1 MKLAELQSILKSFVP
16 DDGRPLVI
24 YSGIWQFAR
33 RLEVPTREIPHRL
46 IEVILNVAGPDRT
59 VLMPT
64 YTGGFRE
71 GVVDLDTEPSRTGVL
86 TEAFRK
92 HPDTLRTASAFFS
105 FACSGPDAS
114 FLAALRPDDAWGDG
128 SVLDW
133 VEKNNAEIITLG
145 ESWDFVSIT
154 HLGEWKARVPYRY
167 PKTFTGTMIYQG
179 SRQSLTE
186 RLFVRSL
193 SPDVHN
199 NWRRLDTILPAI
211 GMRSESLG
219 SGQIASVS
227 AQPLLAGQ
235 LEALEQ
241 DPFCFTQDPD
251 SIRNVPFQHPVELHN

>member
-1 MKLAELQSILKSFVP
+1 MKLDELQSILKSFVP

-33 RLEVPTREIPHRL
+33 RLELPTREIPHRL

-64 YTGGFRE
+64 YTGGFVD
-71 GVVDLDTEPSRTGVL
+71 GIIDLDTEPSRTGVL

-92 HPDTLRTASAFFS
+92 HPATLRTASAFFS
-105 FACSGPDAS
+105 FACSGPEAA
-114 FLAALRPDDAWGDG
+114 FLAELRPEDAWGDG

-133 VEKNNAEIITLG
+133 IERNNAEIITLG
-145 ESWDFVSIT
+145 ESWDYVSIT

-167 PKTFTGTMIYQG
+167 PKTFSGTMIYKSSHQL
-179 SRQSLTE
+179 LTE

-193 SPDVHN
+193 SPDVRN
-199 NWRRLDTILPAI
+199 DWRQLDTILPSA
-211 GMRSESLG
+211 GMRSLPLG

-227 AQPLLAGQ
+227 AKPLIAGQ
-235 LEALEQ
+235 LEALEN
-241 DPFCFTQDPD
+241 DPFCFTQDAD
-251 SIRNVPFQHPVELHN
+251 SIRHAQFPHPLELNN